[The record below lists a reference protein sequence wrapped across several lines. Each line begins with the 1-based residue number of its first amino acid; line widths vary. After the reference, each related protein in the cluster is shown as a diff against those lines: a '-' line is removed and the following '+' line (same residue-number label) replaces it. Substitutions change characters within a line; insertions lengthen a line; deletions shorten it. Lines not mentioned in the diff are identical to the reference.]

1 MTHVS
6 GVNLREACHALMT
19 GGQSDLP
26 PLRFRLRTGVARKVL
41 YFGKPHVELLHRAA
55 GIGAYSRSAE
65 LLGVV
70 DLLSLVSL
78 KEEGRG

>member
-6 GVNLREACHALMT
+6 GANLREACHAVMT
-19 GGQSDLP
+19 RGQSDLL
-26 PLRFRLRTGVARKVL
+26 PLRFRLRTEAARKVL

-65 LLGVV
+65 LL
-70 DLLSLVSL
+70 DLLSPASL
-78 KEEGRG
+78 KEESSQ